1 MTLNLLLLGPQGS
14 GKGTQATRTSAEY
27 GIPHIATGDILRAE
41 IARESELGLKVKPIY
56 DAGKLVPDELMIA
69 IIRDRLS
76 RGDTLPGF
84 ILDGFPRT
92 MAQAQAL
99 DDMLAEIGR
108 ELTIVMELQVDDE
121 VARERILR
129 RVPEEGRSD
138 DTPEAIDRRLAL
150 YYEKTA
156 PLVAYYRA
164 QGKLVGIHG
173 ERPVDEVFTEIEQV
187 LNQVA
192 VRT

>member
-1 MTLNLLLLGPQGS
+1 VTLNLLLLGPQGS
-14 GKGTQATRTSAEY
+14 GKGTQAKRISAEY
-27 GIPHIATGDILRAE
+27 GIPHIATGDILRDE
-41 IARESELGLKVKPIY
+41 MARETELGLQVKPVY
-56 DAGKLVPDELMIA
+56 DAGKLVPDQLMIA

-99 DDMLAEIGR
+99 DDTLAEIGR
-108 ELTIVMELQVDDE
+108 ELTIVLELQVDDH

-129 RVPEEGRSD
+129 RAPEEGRSD

-173 ERPVDEVFTEIEQV
+173 ERSVDEVFSEIEQV

>member
-14 GKGTQATRTSAEY
+14 GKGTQAKRISAEY
-27 GIPHIATGDILRAE
+27 GIPHIATGDILRDE
-41 IARESELGLKVKPIY
+41 MARETELGLQVKPLY
-56 DAGKLVPDELMIA
+56 DAGKLVPDQLMIA

-108 ELTIVMELQVDDE
+108 ELTIVLELQVDDH
-121 VARERILR
+121 VARDRILR
-129 RVPEEGRSD
+129 RAPEEGRSD
-138 DTPEAIDRRLAL
+138 DTPEAIEQRLAL

-173 ERPVDEVFTEIEQV
+173 ERSVDEVFSEIEQV

>member
-1 MTLNLLLLGPQGS
+1 VTLNLLLLGPQGS
-14 GKGTQATRTSAEY
+14 GKGTQAKRTSAEY

-41 IARESELGLKVKPIY
+41 MARESELGRQVKPIY
-56 DAGKLVPDELMIA
+56 DAGKLVPDELMVA

-108 ELTIVMELQVDDE
+108 ELTIVMELQVDDA
-121 VARERILR
+121 VARERIQR
-129 RVPEEGRSD
+129 RAPDEGRSD
-138 DTPEAIDRRLAL
+138 DTPDAIEQRLAL
-150 YYEKTA
+150 YHEKTA

-173 ERPVDEVFTEIEQV
+173 ERSVDEVFSEIEQV